1 MGRHR
6 SDRIGVGRGALAV
19 LGCLVLLTL
28 VVLGVRALNA
38 PEPRPP
44 QPRQA
49 PTPTLTPPTVT
60 TSPATPT
67 VYIECRA
74 DRCGMVFVRV
84 PGGDVLLDRELLRGE
99 QATFTEPK
107 LDVVLAD
114 ASGLTVE
121 VNGVPRP
128 PGEPGER
135 EAFTAERKG

>member
-1 MGRHR
+1 M
-6 SDRIGVGRGALAV
+6 ALAV
-19 LGCLVLLTL
+19 LGCLVVAAL

-44 QPRQA
+44 QPRPVPA
-49 PTPTLTPPTVT
+49 PSTVT
-60 TSPATPT
+60 TSPAATPT

-74 DRCGMVFVRV
+74 DRCGTVFVRV

-99 QATFTEPK
+99 QASFTEPK

-114 ASGLTVE
+114 ASALRVE

-135 EAFTAERKG
+135 QAFIAERKG